1 VAPRIVRQT
10 VRLAISIALLLGTL
24 LAVQFRPASEA
35 VQLRKPF
42 SAFPAALG
50 GWKGQ
55 EETILDP
62 DTLSML
68 KMSDYLM
75 RRYVDPSGRPL
86 WLYIGYWQ
94 SQRKGGDIHS
104 PRNCLPAGGW
114 EPVEASRLSI
124 PIPGLATPIS
134 VNRYLIQK
142 DNQMQV
148 TLYWFQTQGKVVA
161 GELGAKIELV
171 RNAFLKNRTDG
182 ALVRLSSPV
191 QGGVEQTTERMVAYV
206 QALYPVLPEYLP
218 N

>member
-1 VAPRIVRQT
+1 VSQPL
-10 VRLAISIALLLGTL
+10 RLAISVAVLLVALVF
-24 LAVQFRPASEA
+24 VQFRPSSEA

-42 SAFPAALG
+42 STFPAALG
-50 GWKGQ
+50 VWKGR

-62 DTLSML
+62 DVLNML
-68 KMSDYLM
+68 KMSDYVM
-75 RRYVDPSGRPL
+75 RRYVDASGHPV

-104 PRNCLPAGGW
+104 PRNCLPGGGW
-114 EPVEASRLSI
+114 EPVEASRISI

-161 GELGAKIELV
+161 GELSAKIELV
-171 RNAFLKNRTDG
+171 RNALLKNRTDG

-191 QGGVEQTTERMVAYV
+191 QGGVEQTTERLVAYV
-206 QALYPVLPEYLP
+206 QALYPILPEYLP

>member
-1 VAPRIVRQT
+1 MSQPLRV
-10 VRLAISIALLLGTL
+10 AISAALLLVAL
-24 LAVQFRPASEA
+24 VFVQFRPSSEA

-42 SAFPAALG
+42 STFPAALG
-50 GWKGQ
+50 GWKGR

-62 DTLSML
+62 DVLSML
-68 KMSDYLM
+68 KMSDYVM
-75 RRYVDPSGRPL
+75 RRYVDTSGRPV

-104 PRNCLPAGGW
+104 PRNCLPGGGW
-114 EPVEASRLSI
+114 EPIEASKISI

-161 GELGAKIELV
+161 GELSAKIELV
-171 RNAFLKNRTDG
+171 RNALLKNRTDG

-191 QGGVEQTTERMVAYV
+191 QGGVEQTTERLVAYV

-218 N
+218 D

>member
-1 VAPRIVRQT
+1 MAPGLVSQT
-10 VRLAISIALLLGTL
+10 VRLTISVALLLGAL
-24 LAVQFRPASEA
+24 LAVQFRPSSEA

-42 SAFPAALG
+42 STFPAALG
-50 GWKGQ
+50 GWKGE
-55 EETILDP
+55 EETILDR
-62 DTLSML
+62 DTLGML
-68 KMSDYLM
+68 KMSDYVM
-75 RRYVDPSGRPL
+75 RRYVDSSGRPV

-104 PRNCLPAGGW
+104 PKNCLPGGGW
-114 EPVEASRLSI
+114 EPIEASRLSI

-148 TLYWFQTQGKVVA
+148 TLYWFQSQGKVVA

-171 RNAFLKNRTDG
+171 RNALLKNRTDG

-191 QGGVEQTTERMVAYV
+191 QGGVEETTGRLVAYV
-206 QALYPVLPEYLP
+206 QAMYPVLPEYLP

>member
-1 VAPRIVRQT
+1 VSQPL
-10 VRLAISIALLLGTL
+10 RLAISVAVLLVALVF
-24 LAVQFRPASEA
+24 VQFRPSSEA

-42 SAFPAALG
+42 GTFPAALG
-50 GWKGQ
+50 VWKGR

-62 DTLSML
+62 DVLNML
-68 KMSDYLM
+68 KMSDYVM
-75 RRYVDPSGRPL
+75 RRYVDASGHPV

-104 PRNCLPAGGW
+104 PRNCLPGGGW
-114 EPVEASRLSI
+114 EPVEASRISI

-161 GELGAKIELV
+161 GELSAKIELV
-171 RNAFLKNRTDG
+171 RNALLKNRTDG

-191 QGGVEQTTERMVAYV
+191 QGGVEQTTERLVAYV

-218 N
+218 D